1 MPAYAGTATA
11 DVTCPGDT
19 GASSGGS
26 LFCSF
31 EQSKFKDEAA
41 KMLVYFT
48 FDLEAQMRLIE
59 YYNLPSFM
67 KAWDDP
73 RMKQSV
79 EWYGGQQTR
88 LVSIA
93 GARKFSD
100 RKYTPYDDQC
110 NTITGTEVTNC
121 LDQGKD
127 PQQAL
132 TDAQKT
138 AESQIV
144 LK

>member
-138 AESQIV
+138 AERQIV